1 MLWEHA
7 SQGCVSTAW
16 YLAVLRVS
24 DLRARW
30 NQGSTIRPH
39 NALAVVS
46 AYLVA
51 SGGQLCARGEGS
63 PTGEALRATLGAS
76 TGKKNACS
84 T

>member
-1 MLWEHA
+1 MEP
-7 SQGCVSTAW
+7 S
-16 YLAVLRVS
+16 
-24 DLRARW
+24 
-30 NQGSTIRPH
+30 STIQPH

-46 AYLVA
+46 AYPVA

-63 PTGEALRATLGAS
+63 PTGEALRAVLGAS